1 MRGRLVSSRQAGA
14 SSRAHARSSSEA
26 ARACSRSFV
35 SGFLRLR
42 CDQLAA
48 RIFPHSYR
56 RFMVGGI
63 RVHLPIQ
70 SELAPAD
77 DALASSSGGATTPSE
92 RPAIPSHDRAHGPL
106 AVLPQHP
113 ASIHRL
119 MNECPTTPSI
129 APAVDQD
136 HPRAW
141 VGTGPIIS
149 RGKKEEGPIISRMP
163 SAPPPLTASK
173 RGRGACS
180 IEATALYA

>member
-1 MRGRLVSSRQAGA
+1 M
-14 SSRAHARSSSEA
+14 SSRAHAWSSSEA
-26 ARACSRSFV
+26 ARSFV
-35 SGFLRLR
+35 RLRLSAPAMR
-42 CDQLAA
+42 PA
-48 RIFPHSYR
+48 SYTYLSA
-56 RFMVGGI
+56 FVPALYGGGI
-63 RVHLPIQ
+63 RAR
-70 SELAPAD
+70 SSR
-77 DALASSSGGATTPSE
+77 ASSSGGAPTPSE

-136 HPRAW
+136 HTRAW

-173 RGRGACS
+173 RGACRCS
-180 IEATALYA
+180 IERDGALCIGLQFGSL